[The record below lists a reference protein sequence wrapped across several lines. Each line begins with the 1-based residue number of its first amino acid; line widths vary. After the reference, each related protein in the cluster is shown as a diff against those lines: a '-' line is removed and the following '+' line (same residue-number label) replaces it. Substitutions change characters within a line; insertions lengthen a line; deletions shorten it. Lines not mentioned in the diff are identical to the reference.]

1 MTLRVVLALV
11 VPLSLSLLLPASGT
25 QAARPDVRG
34 VRDWSARPVA
44 RAGLG
49 HADLSLAS
57 RLPRETLIAVHPGTS
72 RVRFLAGSRK
82 APLAPGAPDL
92 AGPTA
97 VIERARARA
106 AALAFLD
113 TYGRLFGV
121 SRASRDLRLSS
132 ISEVPRRGARLGP
145 TLRFRQTRGGVP
157 VLGGELAVN
166 LGPGGEIISVAGEV
180 MPDRTRP
187 SLEPGLQVGR
197 ASDIAAAWMAREVGV
212 RTSAVMLRPEG
223 LAIHDEAIMGDA
235 SGMGARLVWLLDARV
250 ERAPDGMPR
259 HRLALVDAQTGW
271 VVTTIERIAHLER
284 RVCDARNRPLRDHRC
299 RPPFARSEG
308 DPPSGARD
316 VDAAYRLMGSAHA
329 FFSQVLGRD
338 SIDANGAPLVA
349 SVRLCS
355 LTACPMANAFWRWA
369 GQQALFGR
377 GWATDDVVGHEVTH
391 GVVEHTADL
400 FYHYQAGALNESLA
414 DVFGEAIDQRDPWG
428 RDTSWTR
435 WKIGEDTP
443 SGPFRDMRDPPRY
456 GHPDRVRSRLWRT
469 GPADDGGVHRNSGV
483 GNKAAFLVA
492 RGGDFNGVRVAGLGL
507 ERMTRIWYRALT
519 AYLTPASDYLD
530 LGDALLQSCVDTAG
544 SEGITLGGC
553 ASVQAA
559 TRATEMHLRPV
570 AGAPRRVP
578 VCPTGQVPIDAF
590 LDDMEDPSLENW
602 RSQRLAGRVRVWYYP
617 QNPNNDPRWN
627 ATWASSGELNL
638 YGADRA
644 ERVDAAMALRRGV
657 TLPAGAV
664 LHFRHGFGFD
674 RVGHRRYDGG
684 VVEISLD
691 GGAWKDVADL
701 FTHGG
706 YNGRIARGTANP
718 LSGRKAFTGRSRAY
732 RASRV
737 DLSAHAGRRVRVRFR
752 LASDRSVGDLGWYL
766 DDVRI
771 ASCQADEEG
780 PTGSVDIDDGAPTTL
795 DASVHLRIEASD
807 AISPVTRMLVSNAP
821 DLKDGLLTRGLVM
834 DFREILDWSLIEPE
848 WGGVPVPGTK
858 WVHVQVRDAA
868 GNWSAV
874 FSDDIEL
881 LEGP

>member
-1 MTLRVVLALV
+1 MALR
-11 VPLSLSLLLPASGT
+11 PLSLAALLVLPLMLSAHGAE
-25 QAARPDVRG
+25 AARPAGRG
-34 VRDWSARPVA
+34 TRDWSARPVA

-57 RLPRETLIAVHPGTS
+57 RLPRGTLIAFHPGTS
-72 RVRFLAGSRK
+72 RARFLAGTRK
-82 APLAPGAPDL
+82 APLARGAPDL
-92 AGPTA
+92 AGSA
-97 VIERARARA
+97 AGIERARARS

-121 SRASRDLRLSS
+121 SRATRDLRLSGY
-132 ISEVPRRGARLGP
+132 SEAGQGGARLGL
-145 TLRFRQTRGGVP
+145 TLRFRQLRGGVP

-166 LGPGGEIISVAGEV
+166 LGPEGQIISVAGEV
-180 MPDRTRP
+180 LPDRTRP
-187 SLEPGLQVGR
+187 SLEPRLHGGR
-197 ASDIAAAWMAREVGV
+197 ASAIAAAWMAREVGV
-212 RTSAVMLRPEG
+212 RSSAVRLRSEG

-235 SGMGARLVWLLDARV
+235 SGMGARLVWLLDASV
-250 ERAPDGMPR
+250 ERTPAGMPR
-259 HRLALVDAQTGW
+259 HRLVVVDAQTGW

-284 RVCDARNRPLRDHRC
+284 RVCDARNRPLHDHRC
-299 RPPFARSEG
+299 RAPFARSEG

-316 VDAAYRLMGSAHA
+316 VDTAYRLMGSAHA
-329 FFSQVLGRD
+329 FFRQVLGRD

-349 SVRLCS
+349 SVRFCS

-377 GWATDDVVGHEVTH
+377 GWVTDDVVGHEITH

-400 FYHYQAGALNESLA
+400 FYHYQAGALNESIA

-428 RDTSWTR
+428 RDTPWTR

-469 GPADDGGVHRNSGV
+469 GTADDGGVHRNSGV

-492 RGGDFNGVRVAGLGL
+492 RGGYFNGVRVAGLGL
-507 ERMTRIWYRALT
+507 ERMVRIWYRALE

-530 LGDALLQSCVDTAG
+530 LGDALLQSCVDLAG

-570 AGAPRRVP
+570 AGAPPRVP
-578 VCPTGQVPIDAF
+578 VCSPGQVPIEAF
-590 LDDMEDPSLENW
+590 YDDMEDPTLDRW
-602 RSQRLAGRVRVWYYP
+602 RSRRLAGRVRAWYYP

-638 YGADRA
+638 YAADRA
-644 ERVDAAMALRRGV
+644 QRLDAAMTLRNGV
-657 TLPAGAV
+657 TLPQGAI

-674 RVGHRRYDGG
+674 RGTKRFFDGG
-684 VVEISLD
+684 VVEMSLD
-691 GGAWKDVADL
+691 GGAWRDMGRL

-706 YNGRIARGTANP
+706 YNGRIARGTGDP
-718 LSGRKAFTGRSRAY
+718 LAGRKAFTGRSRGY
-732 RASRV
+732 RATRA
-737 DLSAHAGRRVRVRFR
+737 DLSAYAGRHFRVRFR
-752 LASDRSVGDLGWYL
+752 IGTDRSVGGLGWYV

-771 ASCQADEEG
+771 ASCLIDEEG
-780 PTGSVDIDDGAPTTL
+780 PSGSVSIDDGAEITL
-795 DASVHLRIEASD
+795 EADVQLHIEASD
-807 AISPVTRMLVSNAP
+807 AIGPITRMLVSNAP
-821 DLKDGLLTRGLVM
+821 ELKNGLLVQGLVM
-834 DFREILDWSLIEPE
+834 NYREVLDWSLTDPA
-848 WGGVPVPGTK
+848 WGGSPGTGTR

-874 FSDDIEL
+874 FSDYIEL
-881 LEGP
+881 LAEP